1 MKKNVDLT
9 DNQIFS
15 SYNNSF
21 FNLIDIRLL
30 LGAIVGAQ
38 EIKSDYDLIGNPSNE
53 VYFTGNHEQR
63 EEKRYYQQDK
73 LKELYCDCCGKQ
85 LIYVPYREFNCP
97 LCKECEREFDKKER
111 DNNFKLNKRFRIP
124 YYDIVYSQEEEAKNQ
139 KPLDNIFLW
148 D

>member
-30 LGAIVGAQ
+30 LGNIVGVQ
-38 EIKSDYDLIGNPSNE
+38 KIKNDYDLIGNPGNE

-85 LIYVPYREFNCP
+85 LIYVPYRKFNYP
-97 LCKECEREFDKKER
+97 LCKECEREFEEKR
-111 DNNFKLNKRFRIP
+111 INFRLNKRFRIP
-124 YYDIVYSQEEEAKNQ
+124 YYDIIYSQEEEAKYQ